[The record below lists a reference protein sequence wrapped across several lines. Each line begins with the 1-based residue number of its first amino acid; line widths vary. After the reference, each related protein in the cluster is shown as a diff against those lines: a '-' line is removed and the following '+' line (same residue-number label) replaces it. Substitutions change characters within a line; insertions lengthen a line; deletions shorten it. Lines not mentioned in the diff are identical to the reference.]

1 MSDARASILAG
12 IRAALSTPTER
23 GHHAVDPHPP
33 VGARD
38 VLPPVP
44 PDPSGWPELF
54 AKRLE
59 GLRGR
64 CYRVVDAEEAA
75 GVIARMAHE
84 EGWSAVYLQDDPL
97 VASVTA
103 ELEAE
108 RVPTGAPA
116 AAMAACD
123 AGVTTCRALVA
134 QTGSILVTASDGG
147 RSGTV
152 LAPHH
157 VVVAR
162 ESQLVP
168 DLPDAWK
175 AASAGRPVPSFVSLV
190 TGPSR
195 TADIERT
202 LVLGAHGPIRLTVLI
217 LP

>member
-12 IRAALSTPTER
+12 VRAALAVPTER
-23 GHHAVDPHPP
+23 GVHADVERLPP
-33 VGARD
+33 DARAA
-38 VLPPVP
+38 LPPVP
-44 PDPSGWPELF
+44 ADPSEWPAIFTQRME
-54 AKRLE
+54 A
-59 GLRGR
+59 LRGR
-64 CYRVVDAEEAA
+64 CYRVVDEEEAA

-84 EGWSAVYLQDDPL
+84 EGWNAVYLQDEPM
-97 VASVTA
+97 VAAVSA
-103 ELEAE
+103 DLRAR
-108 RVPTGAPA
+108 RVSAGAPA
-116 AAMAACD
+116 REMADCD
-123 AGVTTCRALVA
+123 AGITTCRALVA
-134 QTGSILVTASDGG
+134 QTGSILVTAADGG
-147 RSGTV
+147 RAGTV

-168 DLPDAWK
+168 DLPDAWQV
-175 AASAGRPVPSFVSLV
+175 ASAGRPVPSFVSLV